1 MNIIVGLTSR
11 PESHAALDRAVEEAK
26 LRSATLHV
34 VQTLGDGLS
43 ENPARNQAWATQTEQ
58 VRKEG
63 EALVARLAAD
73 GVVAHFRIEPI
84 ARDAASTLL
93 RVARELDAGLLVIGL
108 RRRSP
113 VGKLVLG
120 SVSQDILLHAECP
133 VLAIKMPDR

>member
-11 PESHAALDRAVEEAK
+11 PESHAALDRAIEEAR

-34 VQTLGDGLS
+34 VRTLGDGLS

-58 VRKEG
+58 ARKTG
-63 EALVARLAAD
+63 EELVARLAAE
-73 GVVAHFRIEPI
+73 GVDAQFRIEPI

-93 RVARELDAGLLVIGL
+93 GVARELDAGLLVIGL

-120 SVSQDILLHAECP
+120 SVSQDILLHADCP
-133 VLAIKMPDR
+133 VLAIKVPDH